1 MAAEMKYTEQ
11 WMRTERWFER
21 FKDIDHGK
29 HQNLPS
35 ECFQDDAY
43 AFFINCHQLKD
54 WIKNDPLLAHVKP
67 KVEAFINANECL
79 QLCAD
84 ICNGNKH
91 LLLTSCRSQENPQ
104 FGARHYNVQ
113 IGPQEQTIHV
123 KYEINTSSGT
133 MDAFEI
139 ASQCMIAWHNFIQS
153 EIVL

>member
-1 MAAEMKYTEQ
+1 MMPMHFLLTAT
-11 WMRTERWFER
+11 
-21 FKDIDHGK
+21 
-29 HQNLPS
+29 NLRIGS
-35 ECFQDDAY
+35 KTIHY
-43 AFFINCHQLKD
+43 
-54 WIKNDPLLAHVKP
+54 LAHVKP